1 MGRKLRFFVTKNQER
16 KKALAARTLSLPVS
30 IPLSLGVAVHQ
41 LSVEVDVEKPSE
53 LTVMLPIAAYA
64 NAPCQDL
71 AHLQS
76 RLLPFHYAGCEVFL
90 SQRICQ
96 DALEK
101 FFGCQR
107 QRGRTHDNPNA
118 LEFLRNTQALRVV
131 NTASRVVKG
140 NCRGTM
146 KEKEEADQENQP
158 LPKRWRK
165 RK

>member
-1 MGRKLRFFVTKNQER
+1 M
-16 KKALAARTLSLPVS
+16 P
-30 IPLSLGVAVHQ
+30 GVK
-41 LSVEVDVEKPSE
+41 S
-53 LTVMLPIAAYA
+53 
-64 NAPCQDL
+64 
-71 AHLQS
+71 
-76 RLLPFHYAGCEVFL
+76 FL

-118 LEFLRNTQALRVV
+118 LEFLRNTQAL
-131 NTASRVVKG
+131 NTASCVVKG

-158 LPKRWRK
+158 LPKRRRK